1 MYTLSCSMGIV
12 KRKAPGCLGE
22 FSRKAVSSWGAI
34 LHPGAYCGLC
44 DYMYTIICYRDS
56 RFFTCSVQPCF
67 PIPAMPGCACMIF
80 SAARS
85 AKPSGWTGGCSLHL
99 ARLRRVRPGRRL
111 YISPRCAGLTL
122 DVGADLPPPERE
134 RLRRLALRSGL
145 FEFVLP
151 EYAAPTWV
159 GVQKRIALPCAPRC
173 PFPEL
178 SPGER
183 SVFVFALQDALA
195 VQGFPSDG
203 GLTGCFDASTERA
216 LRAFCHARKIPYCG
230 ALHAEIWNAL

>member
-1 MYTLSCSMGIV
+1 MWIMRLYVYDHLLQGFSLFHMQRGALLPYTGDARVRLHDFLGSTFGETV
-12 KRKAPGCLGE
+12 WVDRRLLTAFGALTAEFGAPIT
-22 FSRKAVSSWGAI
+22 V
-34 LHPGAYCGLC
+34 CGG
-44 DYMYTIICYRDS
+44 
-56 RFFTCSVQPCF
+56 F
-67 PIPAMPGCACMIF
+67 
-80 SAARS
+80 
-85 AKPSGWTGGCSLHL
+85 
-99 ARLRRVRPGRRL
+99 RRVCPGRRL

-178 SPGER
+178 SPGEC

-216 LRAFCHARKIPYCG
+216 LRAFCHARRIPYCG